1 MNFFKDIENIDETAE
16 QEPMTEEQSKEFNK
30 KAAVEW
36 SERRESNRV
45 EQIAASLKN
54 DAIEV
59 VMNTEIEIKPSTVR
73 HAIFFDKYTKEFP
86 QYRGI
91 LNGVS
96 PKDFDSVLD
105 GTFTAEGVS
114 LLEVL
119 SVYVKEYLE
128 PNIIIT
134 ATLTPELNDLI
145 GNYEKGQK
153 EQVEPTKKVKSF
165 LKPKPPQP

>member
-1 MNFFKDIENIDETAE
+1 MGFFNDIEETAE

-36 SERRESNRV
+36 SDRRESNRV
-45 EQIAASLKN
+45 EQIAAALKN

-86 QYRGI
+86 QYRGV
-91 LNGVS
+91 LNGIS

-153 EQVEPTKKVKSF
+153 EQEEQKEPVQPTKKAKSAQ
-165 LKPKPPQP
+165 PKL